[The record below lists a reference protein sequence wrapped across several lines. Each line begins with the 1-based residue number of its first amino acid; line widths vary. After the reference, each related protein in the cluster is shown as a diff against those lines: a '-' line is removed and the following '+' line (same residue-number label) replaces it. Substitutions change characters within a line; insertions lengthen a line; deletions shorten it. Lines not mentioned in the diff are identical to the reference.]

1 MYYMWSR
8 FGMIPSA
15 FYALPRGDKEVIK
28 AFYEYRVDEI
38 ESFLKKKVKP
48 TFLL

>member
-1 MYYMWSR
+1 
-8 FGMIPSA
+8 MIPSA
-15 FYALPRGDKEVIK
+15 FHALSAGDKQVIK

-38 ESFLKKKVKP
+38 ESLMKKEVKP